1 MKRRLFFTLLAIA
14 ILLLAVGGWTVAAF
28 RAAPLRSTS

>member
-14 ILLLAVGGWTVAAF
+14 ILLLAVGGWTVAV
-28 RAAPLRSTS
+28 LRGDGSNL

>member
-14 ILLLAVGGWTVAAF
+14 ILLLAVGGWSVAAL
-28 RAAPLRSTS
+28 RRQPLRSSS

>member
-1 MKRRLFFTLLAIA
+1 MKRRLFVTLLAIA

-28 RAAPLRSTS
+28 RGDGSNL